1 MRKIVDAKGKNCP
14 MPVIMTKKEIDNGEN
29 FILVEVDNEI
39 AVQNLERL
47 ANSQGFDFSFEKDNG
62 IFKVLLTKGCEEC
75 KEILERIEGKKN
87 LGTWSVFVSRDVI
100 GGGSDELGANL
111 IKMFFY
117 TISESEDLP
126 RSILFMNGGV
136 KLPSENE
143 QVIEHLRELENKGVE
158 ILTCGACLNYYKLTE
173 KLSVGKI
180 SNMYDITNEMKEAS
194 KVITL

>member
-29 FILVEVDNEI
+29 FILVEVDNEL